1 MQTFKP
7 DVMCYQV
14 HENIFFHDFIFQNML
29 KDNLYHCMHAYL
41 NKYVHMSNNIKEG
54 EHLSLF
60 TRN

>member
-29 KDNLYHCMHAYL
+29 KDNLHHCMHAYL
-41 NKYVHMSNNIKEG
+41 NKYVRMSKNIKEG
-54 EHLSLF
+54 EK
-60 TRN
+60 NI